1 MEKFEKIRVLK
12 AFDPYLLIFKAYNSE
27 NFERGDRKRLLQN
40 VCLVLGVTIVHG
52 LLPIVVIVALGIWYI
67 FDNDGA
73 MKIVVV
79 VIPPMLTTFQMLITF
94 ITLTAKNRAISET
107 INRIQNVIDGSRCS
121 RFLPFF

>member
-79 VIPPMLTTFQMLITF
+79 VIPPMLITF